1 MALRRLFRLTLF
13 CAAAAALP
21 ASRVAMANVYVGED
35 ATGHPVYASH
45 PSGPGFRLLYRD
57 PAANGAVLQ
66 RVPVAL
72 PRESVAMRA
81 QRERLEPVII
91 RAAAAYGLD
100 PALLRAVIHVE
111 SRFNAAAVSPAG
123 AVGAMQL
130 MAGTAKRYGVANRG
144 DARQNVDAG
153 ARYLRDLLAR
163 FDGNVALALSAY
175 NAGEGAVER
184 YTRRV
189 PPFRETLTYVPEVL
203 ARAEGYRDEAAGVRN

>member
-1 MALRRLFRLTLF
+1 MALRRRFRLTLI
-13 CAAAAALP
+13 CAAAALL
-21 ASRVAMANVYVGED
+21 ASRMAVADVYVAED
-35 ATGHPVYASH
+35 TAGHPVYASH
-45 PSGPGFRLLYRD
+45 PAGPGFRLLYRD
-57 PAANGAVLQ
+57 PVAGPAVVT
-66 RVPVAL
+66 RTPVAL
-72 PRESVAMRA
+72 PRASAASRA
-81 QRERLEPVII
+81 QRERLEPMIV
-91 RAAAAYGLD
+91 RAAAANSLD

-184 YTRRV
+184 HTRRV
-189 PPFRETLTYVPEVL
+189 PPYRETLTYVPEVL